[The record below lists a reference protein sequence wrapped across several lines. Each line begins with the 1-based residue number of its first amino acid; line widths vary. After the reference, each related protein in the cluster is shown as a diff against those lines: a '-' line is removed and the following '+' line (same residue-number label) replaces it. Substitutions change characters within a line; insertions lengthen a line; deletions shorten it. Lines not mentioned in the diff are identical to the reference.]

1 MTTIKLALRN
11 IFKNRL
17 SFIIGF
23 TSLIIGF
30 TVSLFIGVY
39 LYNEINYDKFH
50 EKDNIYRVSFSGGFA
65 EKKTDYAFAWAPLG
79 PALKNYFP
87 EITDFVRLYRLA
99 SNSVVKYEENKFLHD
114 GLFYA
119 DQNFFDFFSFELISG
134 NPKTVLSKPNS
145 VVLTTK
151 MVEFYFGNQNPIGKI
166 IEANNREFIVTGVV
180 KSPPINSHIKFNFL
194 FSMISMSED
203 KVGSDPAL
211 ESWRRINFYTYF
223 RTLNKESIES
233 IKSNK
238 QAFIDK
244 ELFIF
249 KRDWNADIDLIFFP
263 LTDIHFKSHLDREL
277 EPNNS
282 TSNLWILFIIALFV
296 LVISCVNF
304 ILITTNI
311 NITRFKEVYVKRAMG
326 QSRFLLIVT
335 YLLEIFIVCLI
346 SFLIALLLFYC
357 LLPQYNQLTSS
368 DFTLNYLMKWKIII
382 GIISVL
388 LGVGIIPGYFSGKI
402 LFNLKM
408 NSSLQTQ
415 ASFQS
420 SNSSLILII
429 QFCIAFTLIICS
441 LVFSKQLRF
450 IQNHDLG
457 YDKSNILLVDV
468 NCIKNTAEII
478 NKKFNTLPR
487 IKSTCISM
495 SHLAQEPSTFA
506 VSLTNQGENAEMQ
519 TNYNYVGYNFKNTYG
534 IEIIKGRFF
543 SMDFPTDSFGVVVN
557 QSFCKEIGLSDPVG
571 ENITFL
577 NKEYKIIGV
586 TKDFFFSS
594 FRERIEPYIMFFK
607 GENRFN
613 RLISIKF
620 TDKIKSSD
628 INELI
633 KIWNNEFSEEFF
645 IQNSFEDKLQN
656 RYQND
661 TILVKLLRYLCVI
674 VVILALSGLLGQNFL
689 MLRVRRKEI
698 AIRKVLGADIKSLL
712 YVLNKKYIIL
722 LLLSWVGASIIS
734 YFLTDEWLNNFI
746 FRFDNKYLYFIVP
759 IIFSILM
766 SFLFISLRTLTYIKE
781 NPANALQNE

>member
-1 MTTIKLALRN
+1 MTRIKLALRN

-17 SFIIGF
+17 SFLIGF

-39 LYNEINYDKFH
+39 IYNEITYDKFH

-65 EKKTDYAFAWAPLG
+65 EKKTNYACAWAPLG
-79 PALKNYFP
+79 PTLKNYFP
-87 EITDFVRLYRLA
+87 EISDFVRLYRLP
-99 SNSVVKYEENKFLHD
+99 SNSFVKYEESKFLHD

-119 DQNFFDFFSFELISG
+119 DKNFFDFFSFELIKG
-134 NPKTVLSKPNS
+134 NPATVLSKPNS
-145 VVLTTK
+145 VVLTKK
-151 MVEFYFGNQNPIGKI
+151 MSELYFGNQNPIGKI
-166 IEANNREFIVTGVV
+166 IETNNKEFIVTGVV

-203 KVGSDPAL
+203 KIYEVPAL

-223 RTLNKESIES
+223 RSLNKESIES
-233 IKSNK
+233 IKSNT

-244 ELFIF
+244 ELFMF
-249 KRDWNADIDLIFFP
+249 KRDWNADVDLIFFP
-263 LTDIHFKSHLDREL
+263 IKDIHLKSKLDREL
-277 EPNNS
+277 ETNNS
-282 TSNLWILFIIALFV
+282 TSNLWILVIIALFV

-335 YLLEIFIVCLI
+335 YLIEIFIICLI

-368 DFTLNYLMKWKIII
+368 DFTLNYLMNWKIII

-388 LGVGIIPGYFSGKI
+388 LSVGIIPGYFSGKI

-429 QFCIAFTLIICS
+429 QFCIAFTLIICT
-441 LVFSKQLRF
+441 LIFNKQLKF

-457 YDKSNILLVDV
+457 YDKSNILIVDV
-468 NCIKNTAEII
+468 SCIRNSTEII
-478 NKKFNTLPR
+478 SEKFNTLSN

-495 SHLAQEPSTFA
+495 SHLAQEPATFA
-506 VSLTNQGENAEMQ
+506 VSLTNEGENTEMQ
-519 TNYNYVGYNFKNTYG
+519 TNYNYVDYNFKNTYG
-534 IEIIKGRFF
+534 LEIIKGRFF

-557 QSFCKEIGLSDPVG
+557 QSFCKEMGLSNPIG
-571 ENITFL
+571 KNLTFV
-577 NKEYKIIGV
+577 NRKYKIIGIV
-586 TKDFFFSS
+586 KDFFFCS
-594 FRERIEPYIMFFK
+594 FRERIEPYVMFFK
-607 GENRFN
+607 VRNRYN

-628 INELI
+628 IKELE
-633 KIWNNEFSEEFF
+633 KIWNNEFSEDFF
-645 IQNSFEDKLQN
+645 IQNLFKNKLQN

-661 TILVKLLRYLCVI
+661 IILVKLLRYLSLIVI
-674 VVILALSGLLGQNFL
+674 IIALSGLLGQNFL
-689 MLRVRRKEI
+689 MLRTRRKEI
-698 AIRKVLGADIKSLL
+698 AIRKVLGADFKHLL
-712 YVLNKKYIIL
+712 YVLNKKYIIFL
-722 LLLSWVGASIIS
+722 FLSWVGASIIS
-734 YFLTDEWLNNFI
+734 YFLTNEWLNNFI
-746 FRFDNKYLYFIVP
+746 FKFENKYLYFIIP

>member
-1 MTTIKLALRN
+1 MTTIKLTLRN

-17 SFIIGF
+17 SFLIGF

-30 TVSLFIGVY
+30 TVSLFIGIY
-39 LYNEINYDKFH
+39 LYNEISYDKFH

-65 EKKTDYAFAWAPLG
+65 EMKTDYAFAWAPLG

-87 EITDFVRLYRLA
+87 EITDFVRLYRLQP
-99 SNSVVKYEENKFLHD
+99 NTVVKYEETKFLHD

-145 VVLTTK
+145 VVITTK
-151 MVEFYFGNQNPIGKI
+151 ISELYFGDQNPIGKI
-166 IEANNREFIVTGVV
+166 IKASNREFIVTGVV

-203 KVGSDPAL
+203 RIGSGPAL
-211 ESWRRINFYTYF
+211 ESWRRVNFYTYF
-223 RTLNKESIES
+223 RSLNKESIES

-249 KRDWNADIDLIFFP
+249 KKDWKADIDLIFFP
-263 LTDIHFKSHLDREL
+263 ITDIHLKSHLDREL
-277 EPNNS
+277 EPNSS

-296 LVISCVNF
+296 FVISCVNF

-311 NITRFKEVYVKRAMG
+311 NITRFKEVYVKKVMG
-326 QSRFLLIVT
+326 QSKFLLILS
-335 YLLEIFIVCLI
+335 YLFEIFIICLL
-346 SFLIALLLFYC
+346 SFLIALLLFYF
-357 LLPQYNQLTSS
+357 LLPQYNQMTNSE
-368 DFTLNYLMKWKIII
+368 FTLNYLINWKIII
-382 GIISVL
+382 GIISAL
-388 LGVGIIPGYFSGKI
+388 LIVGIVPGYFSGKI
-402 LFNLKM
+402 LFNLGIK
-408 NSSLQTQ
+408 SSLQTK

-441 LVFSKQLRF
+441 LVFSKQLKY

-468 NCIKNTAEII
+468 NWERNSAKII
-478 NKKFNTLPR
+478 NEKFNTLSN

-495 SHLAQEPSTFA
+495 SHLAEEPATFII
-506 VSLTNQGENAEMQ
+506 SLIKEGEKTELQ
-519 TNYNYVGYNFKNTYG
+519 TNYNYVNYNFKTTYG
-534 IEIIKGRFF
+534 LEIIEGRFF
-543 SMDFPTDSFGVVVN
+543 SMEFPTDSFGVVVN
-557 QSFCKEIGLSDPVG
+557 QSFCKEMGLSNPIG
-571 ENITFL
+571 ENLTFL
-577 NKEYKIIGV
+577 NKKYKIIGV
-586 TKDFFFSS
+586 SKDFFFCS
-594 FRERIEPYIMFFK
+594 FRERIEPYIMLLNK
-607 GENRFN
+607 RNRDN

-628 INELI
+628 IKEL
-633 KIWNNEFSEEFF
+633 KRMWNNEFSENFF
-645 IQNSFEDKLQN
+645 IQNSLEDKLQN

-661 TILVKLLRYLCVI
+661 MILVKLLRYLSFIVI
-674 VVILALSGLLGQNFL
+674 IIALSGLLGQNFL

-698 AIRKVLGADIKSLL
+698 AIRKVLGANFKNLL
-712 YVLNKKYIIL
+712 YILNKKYIIL
-722 LLLSWVGASIIS
+722 LLLSWIGACIIS
-734 YFLTDEWLNNFI
+734 YFLTNDWLNNFI
-746 FRFDNKYLYFIVP
+746 FTFENKYLYFIIP

-766 SFLFISLRTLTYIKE
+766 SFLIISLRTLTYIKE
-781 NPANALQNE
+781 NPANTLQNE